1 MLRTAFY
8 LATVTMALGVLA
20 MLVLP
25 AAWASLT
32 AVLLGFG
39 LGIFPLVMVMISRS
53 GRTTAE
59 TTALS
64 TVAQSAGYLL
74 ATLGPFGM
82 GLLHS
87 ATNSWTLPLAL
98 LLAVALGQI
107 AVGHLLSAGPKELRA
122 RELRAAE
129 LRAAAAHSSE
139 GTAHS
144 SEGTAHSAEGTL
156 R

>member
-1 MLRTAFY
+1 M
-8 LATVTMALGVLA
+8 
-20 MLVLP
+20 
-25 AAWASLT
+25 
-32 AVLLGFG
+32 LLGFG

-87 ATNSWTLPLAL
+87 ATNSWTLPVIL

-107 AVGHLLSAGPKELRA
+107 AVGHLLTARPKTPQRAEPHPPGPQA
-122 RELRAAE
+122 TAAFQ
-129 LRAAAAHSSE
+129 
-139 GTAHS
+139 GTS
-144 SEGTAHSAEGTL
+144 TGTSAEEGQS
-156 R
+156 

>member
-1 MLRTAFY
+1 M
-8 LATVTMALGVLA
+8 
-20 MLVLP
+20 
-25 AAWASLT
+25 
-32 AVLLGFG
+32 
-39 LGIFPLVMVMISRS
+39 
-53 GRTTAE
+53 
-59 TTALS
+59 
-64 TVAQSAGYLL
+64 AQSAGYLL

-122 RELRAAE
+122 KELRSKELRAATSH
-129 LRAAAAHSSE
+129 APE

-144 SEGTAHSAEGTL
+144 TEGTAHCSGGT
-156 R
+156 RR